1 MGPLLRKDQYS
12 IGLLDGN
19 QQLGTDKLQT
29 VRQILNGASNV
40 ALRHAELRN
49 SYGTEHGP
57 GSLRSGL
64 EQRHAELAVNAA
76 RLWCHMMLTTYSSET
91 VPWCFEESNE

>member
-1 MGPLLRKDQYS
+1 MKPLLKKAQRS
-12 IGLLDGN
+12 VGLWDGN
-19 QQLGTDKLQT
+19 QKLGPDRLQA

-40 ALRHAELRN
+40 ALGLVELRN
-49 SYGTEHGP
+49 SYGTGHGP

-76 RLWCHMMLTTYSSET
+76 RLWCDMVLTTYSSET
-91 VPWCFEESNE
+91 APWRSEEPEG